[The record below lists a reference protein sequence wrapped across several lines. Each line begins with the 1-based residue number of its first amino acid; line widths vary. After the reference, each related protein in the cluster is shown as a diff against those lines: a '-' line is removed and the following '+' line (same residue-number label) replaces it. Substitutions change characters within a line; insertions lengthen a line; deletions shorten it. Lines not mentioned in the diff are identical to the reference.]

1 MSDILEEFWIF
12 SKEGEALVNFYRDP
26 DASGS
31 YNYRNTSFDQ
41 AKLNE
46 IRGLIVSNFQDPSR
60 IKKNIMRVENDLIRY
75 DQWLQNDLVIFYKTN
90 PSIKEKKVL
99 HLCKMI
105 SEILETAYPPG
116 KLQLWD
122 GNLSFFEKFRKKIAI
137 YFKMS
142 SL

>member
-1 MSDILEEFWIF
+1 
-12 SKEGEALVNFYRDP
+12 
-26 DASGS
+26 
-31 YNYRNTSFDQ
+31 
-41 AKLNE
+41 
-46 IRGLIVSNFQDPSR
+46 
-60 IKKNIMRVENDLIRY
+60 MRVENDLIRY

-105 SEILETAYPPG
+105 SEILEVSYPPD
-116 KLQLWD
+116 KLQFWD
-122 GNLSFFEKFRKKIAI
+122 GSLSFFEKFRKKIAI